1 MFQGDASVFAA
12 LGDQTRMNIVAKLSN
27 SPALSISQL
36 SSSTPLTRQ
45 AITKHLKVLE
55 TAGLIS
61 SHRVGRET
69 RFELEPERL
78 RQAQTYLVDLTAQW
92 DEKLD
97 DLRAHV
103 EQSSE

>member
-1 MFQGDASVFAA
+1 MFPDDASVFAA
-12 LGDQTRMNIVAKLSN
+12 LGDQTRMNIIAQLSTGY
-27 SPALSISQL
+27 AQSISQL

-61 SHRVGRET
+61 KQRIGRET

-78 RQAQTYLVDLTAQW
+78 QHAQSYLAELTAQW
-92 DEKLD
+92 DGKLD

-103 EQSSE
+103 EQSNE